1 MIVISDTTPILSLL
15 KAEQLDLLEKLFD
28 TVTVPETVYEELTT
42 NPIFESEKA
51 VIADCPFII
60 VGKVCNQESVK
71 LLRNTAG
78 LDAGESEALVLY
90 EERNA
95 DLLFID
101 ERKGRG
107 IARKMSVKHVGT
119 MGILMMAY
127 DKDIISASEVKH
139 CLEVLLDKD
148 IRLSKN
154 LCNKVL
160 NYVGLDNMF

>member
-1 MIVISDTTPILSLL
+1 MIVISDTTPVFSLL
-15 KAEQLDLLEKLFD
+15 KAEQLVLLEKLFD
-28 TVTVPETVYEELTT
+28 TVTVPQTLYEELTS
-42 NPIFESEKA
+42 NPVFEKEKA
-51 VIADCPFII
+51 VIANCPFIT
-60 VGKVCNQESVK
+60 VKKVCNQESVK
-71 LLRNTAG
+71 LLRNIAG
-78 LDAGESEALVLY
+78 LDAGESEALILY
-90 EERNA
+90 GEKNA
-95 DLLFID
+95 DLLLID
-101 ERKGRG
+101 EHKGRG